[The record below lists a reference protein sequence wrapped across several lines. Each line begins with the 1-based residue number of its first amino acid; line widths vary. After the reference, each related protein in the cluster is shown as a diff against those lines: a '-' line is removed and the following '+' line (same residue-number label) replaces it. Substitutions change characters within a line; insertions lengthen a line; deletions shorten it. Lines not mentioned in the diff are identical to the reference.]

1 MLEVSE
7 SGVRE
12 FWGFIG
18 LMMLIGFVVGLFI
31 SPIAF
36 PKPIETIT
44 EFVDNNV
51 FSCPP
56 NMEKIGLV
64 EFGKEYLPFDQSPE
78 NIKDIN
84 IFNEKT
90 QVGTVC
96 SQGNGLIICV
106 DVKPMPEWGWTCRD
120 VNLIKNAGSG
130 S

>member
-1 MLEVSE
+1 MLVACVIMFFLG
-7 SGVRE
+7 GVIIPIIFPVPME
-12 FWGFIG
+12 IQKE
-18 LMMLIGFVVGLFI
+18 LIYL
-31 SPIAF
+31 
-36 PKPIETIT
+36 
-44 EFVDNNV
+44 DRNV

-96 SQGNGLIICV
+96 SQGHGLIICV

-130 S
+130 SCKWRK